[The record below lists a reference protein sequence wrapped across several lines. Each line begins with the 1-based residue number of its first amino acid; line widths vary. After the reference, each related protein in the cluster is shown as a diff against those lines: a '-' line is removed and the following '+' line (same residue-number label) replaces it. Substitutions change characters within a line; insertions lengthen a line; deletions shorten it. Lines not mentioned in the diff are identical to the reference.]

1 MITAFFTSCYDWSPL
16 CLKRKKFL
24 KKTLVTKER
33 ECVSLYCNRNRY
45 IIYPKLNYS
54 QVKCLQ
60 ILRFHCFICL
70 FKLQLLFWCQVTVLH
85 LALPPLAICYTVIGT
100 QAIFRMLSHS
110 WCWISLQQLQ
120 NASQTCHATCLF
132 FPSSHHACF
141 PYENNSAG
149 VIPSLLEIKI
159 CTRVWAGPTFN
170 FFRCPRSWHS

>member
-1 MITAFFTSCYDWSPL
+1 MSADF
-16 CLKRKKFL
+16 K
-24 KKTLVTKER
+24 
-33 ECVSLYCNRNRY
+33 VSL
-45 IIYPKLNYS
+45 LH
-54 QVKCLQ
+54 L
-60 ILRFHCFICL
+60 FIQ
-70 FKLQLLFWCQVTVLH
+70 LQLLFWCQASVLH

-100 QAIFRMLSHS
+100 QAIFKMLSHS

-159 CTRVWAGPTFN
+159 CIVGMGRTDFQFLSLSKEFAFLTRISLTEVHWSPTAMQDTKWPPFS
-170 FFRCPRSWHS
+170 FVRHTKATMQCLHSWLFYVKK